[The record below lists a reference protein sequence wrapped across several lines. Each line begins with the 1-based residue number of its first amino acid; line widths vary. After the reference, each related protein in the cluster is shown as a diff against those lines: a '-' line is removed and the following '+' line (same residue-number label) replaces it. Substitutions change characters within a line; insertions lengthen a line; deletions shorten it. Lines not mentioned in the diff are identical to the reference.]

1 MEEVGINVI
10 QIVGATV
17 SLLLV
22 ATGVMAV
29 SKRIRIPFTAERIA
43 IPFTVGLVVT
53 GMALAQLARFG
64 GEAFAPLANLRI
76 SPDVAFFVLLPTLI
90 FESAFNLDAWA
101 LRENLTGV
109 LTLAVPGL
117 LLSTGLIAALVVV
130 ATPLGWLEALLL
142 GSILSATEP
151 VSVSLLRRLGAPK
164 RLTILV
170 EGESLFNDAT
180 AIVLARILTGIL
192 LTGAVANGTVVFRGG
207 LDFLVVFF
215 GGMLLGWAGAVL
227 VGMILGRVDA
237 DAFIEVTLTT
247 VLAYV
252 SFLVAETV
260 LDLSGVMATVVAGM
274 LIGGWGKAKI
284 SPSIAD
290 YLERF
295 WKYMAMVANA
305 LIFLMVGLAVDL
317 GALADSFPLLV
328 VVIAAMLASRAVVVF
343 GLVPGIGRL
352 PEYDPIGRGHQTV
365 MFWGGLR
372 GALALAVAL
381 SLPDFGRE
389 VAGFG
394 DLNQVIVAL
403 VMGAVLFSLLAQGL
417 TIEAL
422 VRKFRLHVP
431 PLSDQLARL
440 EGLLSAK
447 QRTLERIPELETGGL
462 FSPLIA
468 EQLRTQ
474 CEVKIKAIRSEL
486 EELRGE
492 GPDVEQERRLLYL
505 RSFGEEN
512 IVYYQMFSHGH
523 LTERTYRSLVHS
535 IELQTEGIRHQGRLP
550 EHTLYPPTGERLE
563 STLYRILD
571 RVPGFGRWA
580 ERLRAERTAR
590 DYEIAWARSQVSF
603 RVMLDLDELVQGES
617 TPPEVLAELR
627 ATYGYW
633 RGQAR
638 DRIDSSAEQFPEFV
652 SSAQE
657 RLAKRMVLRTESET
671 IEEKARAG
679 LIPEGVAEGML
690 EDLAAE
696 LREIR
701 ASQPEKLT
709 VGPEELLKNV
719 PFFTDM
725 PESEFSVVA
734 GKLRRRTVPAGEI
747 IVRQGGSGS
756 SLFMVA
762 RGVVRV
768 TRQGGGVT
776 RDLATLIAGEF
787 FGEMGLLHG
796 TPRSA
801 TCRAMTPCALYELRR
816 DDMDVVREVCPEIQ
830 RALEE
835 ADRRRRAEH
844 RMSPP
849 GEAPEAET

>member
-1 MEEVGINVI
+1 MEGVGSTVIEIVGI
-10 QIVGATV
+10 TV

-29 SKRIRIPFTAERIA
+29 SKRIRIPFAAARIK
-43 IPFTVGLVVT
+43 IPFTVGLVVA
-53 GMALAQLARFG
+53 GMVLAQVARLG
-64 GEAFAPLANLRI
+64 GEAFPPIATLRI
-76 SPDVAFFVLLPTLI
+76 SSDVAFFVLLPTLI
-90 FESAFNLDAWA
+90 FEAAFNLDIRA

-117 LLSTGLIAALVVV
+117 ILSTGLIAAVMVV
-130 ATPLGWLEALLL
+130 ATPLGWIEALLL

-180 AIVLARILTGIL
+180 AIVLARILTAIL
-192 LTGAVANGTVVFRGG
+192 LTGVVVNGTVVFQGG

-215 GGMLLGWAGAVL
+215 GGILLGWASALL

-252 SFLVAETV
+252 SFLVAEEV
-260 LDLSGVMATVVAGM
+260 LGVSGVMATVVAGM
-274 LIGGWGKAKI
+274 LIGGWGRAKI

-295 WKYMAMVANA
+295 WRYMAMVANA

-317 GALADSFPLLV
+317 GALANSFPLLIV
-328 VVIAAMLASRAVVVF
+328 LIAAMLASRGVVVF
-343 GLVPGIGRL
+343 GLVPGVGRL
-352 PEYDPIGRGHQTV
+352 PEYDPIGRRHQTV

-372 GALALAVAL
+372 GAFALAVAL

-403 VMGAVLFSLLAQGL
+403 VMGAVLFSVLAQGL

-422 VRKFRLHVP
+422 VRRFRLHVP
-431 PLSDQLARL
+431 QLSDQLARL

-462 FSPLIA
+462 FSPLISQ
-468 EQLRTQ
+468 QLRTQ
-474 CEVKIKAIRSEL
+474 CEAKIKAMKSEL

-492 GPDVEQERRLLYL
+492 GLDSDQARRLLYL
-505 RSFGEEN
+505 RSFGAEN
-512 IVYYQMFSHGH
+512 VLYYQMFSRGH

-535 IELQTEGIRHQGRLP
+535 IELQTEGVRHQGRLP

-563 STLYRILD
+563 STLHRILD
-571 RVPGFGRWA
+571 RVPGWGRWA
-580 ERLRAERTAR
+580 ERLRTQRTAR

-603 RVMLDLDELVQGES
+603 QVTLELDQLARDES
-617 TPPEVLAELR
+617 TPPQVLAELQ

-633 RGQAR
+633 REQAR
-638 DRIDSSAEQFPEFV
+638 DRVDQNAEQFPEFV

-657 RLAKRMVLRTESET
+657 RLAKRMVLHAEHEA

-690 EDLAAE
+690 EDLVVE
-696 LREIR
+696 LREVR

-709 VGPEELLKNV
+709 VGAGELLKNV
-719 PFFTDM
+719 PFFADM
-725 PESEFSVVA
+725 PDSEFSVVA
-734 GKLRRRTVPAGEI
+734 AKLRRRTVPAGEI

-762 RGVVRV
+762 RGVIRV

-787 FGEMGLLHG
+787 FGEMALLHG

-816 DDMDVVREVCPEIQ
+816 DDMDVVRGVCPEMQ
-830 RALEE
+830 RALET
-835 ADRRRRAEH
+835 ADRKRRAEH
-844 RMSPP
+844 REKTSDQDFQ
-849 GEAPEAET
+849 AEI

>member
-1 MEEVGINVI
+1 MEEVGNNVI
-10 QIVGATV
+10 EIVGVTV

-29 SKRIRIPFTAERIA
+29 SKRIRIPFTAARIT

-53 GMALAQLARFG
+53 GMVLAQVARLG
-64 GEAFAPLANLRI
+64 GEVFPPIAKLRI
-76 SPDVAFFVLLPTLI
+76 SSDVAFFVLLPTLI
-90 FESAFNLDAWA
+90 FEAAFNLDARA

-117 LLSTGLIAALVVV
+117 ILSTGLIAGVMVL
-130 ATPLGWLEALLL
+130 ATPLGWVEALLV

-151 VSVSLLRRLGAPK
+151 VSVSLLHRLGAPK

-192 LTGAVANGTVVFRGG
+192 LAGVVANGNVVFQGG
-207 LDFLVVFF
+207 LDFLVIFF
-215 GGMLLGWAGAVL
+215 GGMLLGWASAVL

-252 SFLVAETV
+252 SFLVAEEALGV
-260 LDLSGVMATVVAGM
+260 SGVMATVVAGM

-295 WKYMAMVANA
+295 WGYMAMVANA
-305 LIFLMVGLAVDL
+305 LIFLMVGLLVDL
-317 GALADSFPLLV
+317 GALANSFPLLIV
-328 VVIAAMLASRAVVVF
+328 AIAAMLASRAVVVF
-343 GLVPGIGRL
+343 GLVPGVGRL

-365 MFWGGLR
+365 MFWGGLQ

-394 DLNQVIVAL
+394 DLNQVIVAV

-462 FSPLIA
+462 FSPLISQ
-468 EQLRTQ
+468 ELRTQ
-474 CEVKIKAIRSEL
+474 CEAKIKAMKSEL

-492 GPDVEQERRLLYL
+492 GLDSEQARRLLYL
-505 RSFGEEN
+505 RSFGAEN
-512 IVYYQMFSHGH
+512 VRYYQMFCRGH

-563 STLYRILD
+563 STLHRILD
-571 RVPGFGRWA
+571 RVPGWGRWA
-580 ERLRAERTAR
+580 ERLRTERTAR

-603 RVMLDLDELVQGES
+603 QVTLELDELAQGES

-633 RGQAR
+633 REQAR
-638 DRIDSSAEQFPEFV
+638 NRIDQSAEQFPEFV

-657 RLAKRMVLRTESET
+657 RLARRMVLHAEREA

-696 LREIR
+696 LKEIR

-709 VGPEELLKNV
+709 VGAGELLKNV
-719 PFFTDM
+719 PFFADM

-734 GKLRRRTVPAGEI
+734 AKLRRRTVPAGEI
-747 IVRQGGSGS
+747 IVRQGGSGD
-756 SLFMVA
+756 SLFIVA
-762 RGVVRV
+762 RGVIRV
-768 TRQGGGVT
+768 SRQVGGAR

-787 FGEMGLLHG
+787 FGEMALLHG

-816 DDMDVVREVCPEIQ
+816 DDVDVVREVCPEMQ

-835 ADRRRRAEH
+835 ADRKRRAEH
-844 RMSPP
+844 RESTSDQTFQ
-849 GEAPEAET
+849 AEI

>member
-1 MEEVGINVI
+1 MEEVGNNVI
-10 QIVGATV
+10 EIVGVTV

-29 SKRIRIPFTAERIA
+29 SKQIRIPFTAARIT
-43 IPFTVGLVVT
+43 IPFTVGLVVA
-53 GMALAQLARFG
+53 GMVLAQVARLG
-64 GEAFAPLANLRI
+64 GEVFPPIANLRI
-76 SPDVAFFVLLPTLI
+76 SSDVAFFVLLPTLI
-90 FESAFNLDAWA
+90 FEAAFNLDARA
-101 LRENLTGV
+101 LRENLAGV

-117 LLSTGLIAALVVV
+117 ILSTGLIAGVMVL
-130 ATPLGWLEALLL
+130 ATPLGWVEALLL

-151 VSVSLLRRLGAPK
+151 VSVSLLHRLGAPK

-192 LTGAVANGTVVFRGG
+192 LAGVVANGNVVFQGG
-207 LDFLVVFF
+207 LDFLVIFF
-215 GGMLLGWAGAVL
+215 GGMLLGWASAVL

-252 SFLVAETV
+252 SFLVAEEALGV
-260 LDLSGVMATVVAGM
+260 SGVMATVVAGM

-290 YLERF
+290 YLEHF
-295 WKYMAMVANA
+295 WRYMAMVANA
-305 LIFLMVGLAVDL
+305 LIFLMVGLLVDL
-317 GALADSFPLLV
+317 GALANSFPLLIV
-328 VVIAAMLASRAVVVF
+328 AVAAMLASRAVVVF
-343 GLVPGIGRL
+343 GLVPGVGRL
-352 PEYDPIGRGHQTV
+352 PEYDPIARGHQTV

-394 DLNQVIVAL
+394 DLNQVIVAV

-462 FSPLIA
+462 FSPLISQ
-468 EQLRTQ
+468 QLRTQ
-474 CEVKIKAIRSEL
+474 CEAKIKAMKSEL

-492 GPDVEQERRLLYL
+492 GPDSEQARRLLYL
-505 RSFGEEN
+505 RSFGAEN
-512 IVYYQMFSHGH
+512 VLYYQMFCRGH

-563 STLYRILD
+563 STLHRILD
-571 RVPGFGRWA
+571 RVPGWGRWA
-580 ERLRAERTAR
+580 ERLRTERTAR

-603 RVMLDLDELVQGES
+603 QVTLELDELAQGES

-633 RGQAR
+633 REQAR
-638 DRIDSSAEQFPEFV
+638 NRIDQSAEQFPEFV

-657 RLAKRMVLRTESET
+657 RLARRRVLHAEHEA

-696 LREIR
+696 LKEIR

-709 VGPEELLKNV
+709 VGAGELLKNV
-719 PFFTDM
+719 PFFADM

-734 GKLRRRTVPAGEI
+734 AKLRRRTVPAGEI

-756 SLFMVA
+756 SLFIVA
-762 RGVVRV
+762 RGVIRV
-768 TRQGGGVT
+768 SRQVGGAR

-787 FGEMGLLHG
+787 FGEMALLHG

-816 DDMDVVREVCPEIQ
+816 DDVDVVRGVCPEMQ

-835 ADRRRRAEH
+835 ADRKRRAEH
-844 RMSPP
+844 RESTSDQTFQ
-849 GEAPEAET
+849 AEI